1 MGSADERSATIDEK
15 VKAARLLVR
24 INARAWG
31 VAIGAVLGLG
41 LCLATLIL
49 VWKGGDDVGQHLGRL
64 AYVLPGY
71 SVSYGGALL
80 GLVYGFF
87 VGYGLGR
94 VFGPRRDLAPDAR
107 ASAGN
112 TEPAERD
119 GPVHVRLSGGSWG
132 FTIGALAAL
141 VLFAMTNVLFLRGGK
156 DVGEMLG
163 RLHIYLPGYSVDFT
177 GSLIG
182 CAYMLAI
189 GWVVG
194 QGIAFVYNRAVARAE
209 T

>member
-1 MGSADERSATIDEK
+1 MAADDPRSATIDEK

-64 AYVLPGY
+64 SNFLPGY

-94 VFGPRRDLAPDAR
+94 VFGPRRDLAPEAR
-107 ASAGN
+107 ARDGAADL
-112 TEPAERD
+112 PERD

-156 DVGEMLG
+156 DVGELLG